1 MKYFPYIFTIIAM
14 IFSFASTAQAIS
26 SLVEGVGCIDS
37 GNCGFQDLLAVIR
50 NVFLML
56 RQIAFWI
63 AIGFGIYGGIRLILS
78 QGNPNN
84 IKQGR
89 GIIIAAFVGLVIV
102 YGVSLILNT
111 VLLLITGQS
120 INLSNIWSGNFPLH

>member
-1 MKYFPYIFTIIAM
+1 MIIIPIF
-14 IFSFASTAQAIS
+14 FFVSTAQAIS

-37 GNCGFQDLLAVIR
+37 GNCGFQDLLAVVK
-50 NVFLML
+50 NLFLIL
-56 RQIAFWI
+56 RQIGFWA
-63 AIGFGIYGGIRLILS
+63 AIGFGIYGGIRLTLS

-84 IKQGR
+84 IKQAR

-111 VLLLITGQS
+111 VLLIIAGQS
-120 INLSNIWSGNFPLH
+120 INFSNIWSGNFPLH

>member
-37 GNCGFQDLLAVIR
+37 GNCGFQD
-50 NVFLML
+50 VFLML

-111 VLLLITGQS
+111 VLLFITGQS